1 MGVLC
6 MRSKPYG
13 DPSMGLRWPRSERY
27 DAQGP
32 PWLYPQKVQSR
43 AVTLLGERPTG
54 QKRTQRAASLILGQP
69 PRDCV
74 DSKTNLKFF
83 IRSSNTGPQAQRT
96 SDSRV
101 SRDRVV
107 RNSQAMRELRQ
118 YFPCG
123 KLLAWITPGP
133 ARRLLH

>member
-69 PRDCV
+69 PRTPIKYCPFPPRGGRWGWGAEARMDV
-74 DSKTNLKFF
+74 ESHASPHPLPSP
-83 IRSSNTGPQAQRT
+83 IEGEGVWPIPA
-96 SDSRV
+96 
-101 SRDRVV
+101 
-107 RNSQAMRELRQ
+107 LR
-118 YFPCG
+118 
-123 KLLAWITPGP
+123 WITRPTF
-133 ARRLLH
+133 